1 MKKLKTISPL
11 NILILIAFIASCSFT
26 IYKLDHHP
34 TSVYNS
40 NTKQITGIITKCQ
53 KNDTS
58 YKITI
63 KAKEKIIVNYY
74 NDFNC
79 TLGQT
84 VSISGELKEPM
95 PNTIFNLF
103 NYQNYLLSDKINY
116 TMTAKTIKVIK
127 EPSKIYQIKNNLINY
142 INTYK
147 SKDYLN
153 TFILGNNKDI
163 DEEIINSYQINGISH
178 LLAISGMHITLLSSI
193 ILFILNHLSKHKK
206 FNYLIVIFILF
217 FYAFLTNFTPSVIR
231 ATALFITFTIKK
243 TFNLKIKTIFL
254 LILIVTIYLFYNP
267 YIIYNI
273 GFLFSFIISF
283 YLILFKELI
292 KKFKNYFS
300 KTFIVS
306 FIAFLSSLPITINNF
321 FEVNLLSPFI
331 NIFFVPLVSLVVYPF
346 SLITLFIKP
355 LDNILYFLIE
365 TMENLSL
372 VFSQITIFQ
381 IILKHINIYGII
393 FYYLIITYVLYS
405 LIKNKKHGIIILVIL
420 IFFHTNINHL
430 SNNPFMTMI
439 DVGQGDSIL
448 LNFPHNQGTI
458 LIDTGGELNFKNKV
472 YDIVKNK
479 TIPYLKS
486 EGIKQIDY
494 LILTHGDFDHSGL
507 APSLINNFKVKN
519 IIFNKSNDNKLEKN
533 IMKKAREKDIPY
545 QKFSEK
551 ALKIKGY
558 ALNFLSGTKSSNE
571 NDDSLIIYTKINSQN
586 ILLMGDASET
596 RESYILNTYKLPIV
610 DILKVGHH
618 GSKSSTSPEFIN
630 TVRPKISLIS
640 AGKNNLY
647 GHPHKETL
655 KRLEKSNT
663 LITQIDGSVK
673 LILKDRIIY
682 TTAR

>member
-405 LIKNKKHGIIILVIL
+405 LIKNKKHGIIS
-420 IFFHTNINHL
+420 HL
-430 SNNPFMTMI
+430 
-439 DVGQGDSIL
+439 D
-448 LNFPHNQGTI
+448 
-458 LIDTGGELNFKNKV
+458 
-472 YDIVKNK
+472 
-479 TIPYLKS
+479 
-486 EGIKQIDY
+486 
-494 LILTHGDFDHSGL
+494 
-507 APSLINNFKVKN
+507 
-519 IIFNKSNDNKLEKN
+519 
-533 IMKKAREKDIPY
+533 
-545 QKFSEK
+545 
-551 ALKIKGY
+551 
-558 ALNFLSGTKSSNE
+558 FLS
-571 NDDSLIIYTKINSQN
+571 
-586 ILLMGDASET
+586 
-596 RESYILNTYKLPIV
+596 YK
-610 DILKVGHH
+610 
-618 GSKSSTSPEFIN
+618 
-630 TVRPKISLIS
+630 
-640 AGKNNLY
+640 Y
-647 GHPHKETL
+647 
-655 KRLEKSNT
+655 
-663 LITQIDGSVK
+663 
-673 LILKDRIIY
+673 
-682 TTAR
+682 